1 MDLRATACY
10 LGAAHSAQQSNRL
23 DTFFLIYG
31 LEAILLADIM
41 WKSPRIETYQE
52 GEADKARQV
61 ELDSTEEI
69 RCNANQQ
76 DIFKESDATMI
87 ATSSKAHSM
96 LETWYCGVLR
106 TK

>member
-1 MDLRATACY
+1 
-10 LGAAHSAQQSNRL
+10 
-23 DTFFLIYG
+23 
-31 LEAILLADIM
+31 M

-76 DIFKESDATMI
+76 DIFRESDATMI
-87 ATSSKAHSM
+87 TTSSKAHSM
-96 LETWYCGVLR
+96 LETWYCAVLR
-106 TK
+106 TKQGYINSIPDGKVLSLLPKSLDQAPTD